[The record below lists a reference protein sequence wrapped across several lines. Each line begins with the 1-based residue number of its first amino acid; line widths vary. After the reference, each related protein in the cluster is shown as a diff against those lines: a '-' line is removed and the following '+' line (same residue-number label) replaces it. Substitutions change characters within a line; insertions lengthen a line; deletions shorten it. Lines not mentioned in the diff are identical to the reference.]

1 MQSLTILAD
10 LKDYFPHP
18 WLQGG
23 GLVLLIIIIIGW
35 VMYRRKQM

>member
-1 MQSLTILAD
+1 MTGLQILAD
-10 LKDYFPHP
+10 FKDYFPYP